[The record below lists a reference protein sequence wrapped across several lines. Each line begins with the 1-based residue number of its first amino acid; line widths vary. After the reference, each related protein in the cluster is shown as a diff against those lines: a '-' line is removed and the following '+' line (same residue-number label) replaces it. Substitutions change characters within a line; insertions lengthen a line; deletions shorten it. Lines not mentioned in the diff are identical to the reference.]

1 MDFTVALTQETRA
14 AGERRGEKNSW
25 GMKKIPL
32 AWQYFWKNKIP
43 APLSAALGGVT
54 ASTGGF
60 CFLGGNQQSDELP
73 TLHQNLRV
81 TAEI

>member
-14 AGERRGEKNSW
+14 AGERRGEKKFLRNEKNPLGLTVFLKKQNSSPSICSP
-25 GMKKIPL
+25 GRGNS
-32 AWQYFWKNKIP
+32 FNR
-43 APLSAALGGVT
+43 
-54 ASTGGF
+54 GF